1 MPKPELGQTSGAH
14 TPGPWRW
21 FDYPDGRKLL
31 AADSRAVIHCPDAP
45 MACEPADQ
53 HLIAAAPDLLAAA
66 KAAYVAL
73 PMAKHNEPINRALA
87 EAIDKAEGRVRV

>member
-1 MPKPELGQTSGAH
+1 MSNTH

-45 MACEPADQ
+45 MTCEPADQ
-53 HLIAAAPDLLAAA
+53 CLIAAAPDLLAAA
-66 KAAYVAL
+66 QAVLAAHPITYRS
-73 PMAKHNEPINRALA
+73 PTTEPATIERLA
-87 EAIDKAEGRVRV
+87 EAIEKAEGRVRV